1 MTPQTR
7 TSLKELQQLDQDIAQ
22 VRSAV
27 QELELLLEEVDA
39 PVLRSEQDVKGLQKR
54 LQEVKL
60 VEQRVELSIEERQV
74 RSKKLEGRMEEVR
87 NVREEAAVHAELE
100 MVRRA
105 LENDEQEALSLLDQ
119 IRRIEE
125 RLDEQDAAYQEAL
138 TEVEPRRV
146 ELTQERLGT
155 EERLEELKEK
165 RKTFAEGI
173 DPSERRVYESIMAG
187 STGVAVSELMQDGA
201 CGNCFSVVPLQV
213 QNEIRH
219 GTRMIRCEGCGV
231 ILTPESAEGIAR
243 AEAENERIMEA
254 LELTEEERD
263 VERAVV
269 AEAIAAEAAEEAA
282 VVEEVVETGLAA
294 MLGDGGVEPEP
305 EAAPGE
311 EAAESEPEAALA
323 EEEATIAAPS
333 SEATEDSTPMLDEV
347 VESDSSSD
355 GPVTDDDA
363 VADEEAGV

>member
-187 STGVAVSELMQDGA
+187 STGVAVSELMPDGA
-201 CGNCFSVVPLQV
+201 CGNCFGVVPLQV

-219 GTRMIRCEGCGV
+219 GTGMIRCEGCGV

-282 VVEEVVETGLAA
+282 VAEEVVETGLAA

-305 EAAPGE
+305 